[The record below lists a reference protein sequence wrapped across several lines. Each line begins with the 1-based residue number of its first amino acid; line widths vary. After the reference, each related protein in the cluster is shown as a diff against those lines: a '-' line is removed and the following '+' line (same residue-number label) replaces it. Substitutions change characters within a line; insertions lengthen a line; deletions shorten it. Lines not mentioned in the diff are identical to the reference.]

1 MGKYFKG
8 GRLWSAEA
16 FRLRAS
22 VTLSNSDQT
31 MLAKKA
37 ELKGPAPVTVVS
49 DSAQDSYA
57 IAATPRTITAPI
69 DLPPPGSPVGLSI
82 DETPYAYTVQG
93 DDAAAAATGYAGVV
107 NAGGGNPTFLA
118 SESAGESLLTART
131 PGTAANA
138 SVITAPAGLGTPVDV
153 PGVDATARVI
163 TTPIV
168 LPTVGDPVSRTI
180 DGTPY
185 SYTVQEGDDA
195 AAAATGL
202 AGVINADAGNPTFLA
217 SGVGTDAVLTART
230 AGTAAN
236 ASVISAD
243 TGLGTPVDVPG
254 AAATART
261 ITTPIVL
268 PPAGS
273 PVGATIDGT
282 PYAYTVQGDDAAAA
296 ATGLAGVINADAGNP
311 TFLASG
317 VGTDAVLTARTA
329 GTAANAS
336 VISADTGLGEGSDI
350 PGAAAG
356 PGSGMHSIKV
366 KYLDADFNEHI
377 ETLILLGTAEVA
389 TEGDAVW
396 VQKIWWASG
405 AQPAGHIVA
414 KIAGDTVCELQS
426 GGNSMVSEG
435 TAFLVPAGKQLR
447 LIKVLGTASVATLVT
462 VMAQHDP
469 DTDTTL
475 PGGVTLVEFFCW
487 QLPQDVDIPYH
498 VGPFPTG
505 TMVVVAV
512 KGAADTVVAVSLD
525 AFLEPDGAANA

>member
-185 SYTVQEGDDA
+185 SYTVQE
-195 AAAATGL
+195 
-202 AGVINADAGNPTFLA
+202 
-217 SGVGTDAVLTART
+217 
-230 AGTAAN
+230 
-236 ASVISAD
+236 
-243 TGLGTPVDVPG
+243 
-254 AAATART
+254 
-261 ITTPIVL
+261 
-268 PPAGS
+268 
-273 PVGATIDGT
+273 
-282 PYAYTVQGDDAAAA
+282 GDDAAAA